1 MKITCDRYCF
11 CKTDM
16 YIYMRLGGK
25 EVSPT
30 ITIGALLDIAAADI
44 YIDSPLHESY
54 MYTFIN
60 GSAHGP
66 VGFEKN
72 RALRVCL
79 SSNYCRSSIIFTTKN
94 FTVEY
99 TLFLRIKTNGI

>member
-1 MKITCDRYCF
+1 MLARIEMKIICDRYCF

-16 YIYMRLGGK
+16 YIYIRLGGK
-25 EVSPT
+25 EVSPA

-54 MYTFIN
+54 MYTFKD

-66 VGFEKN
+66 VGFEKKSGI
-72 RALRVCL
+72 AG
-79 SSNYCRSSIIFTTKN
+79 
-94 FTVEY
+94 
-99 TLFLRIKTNGI
+99 LFV